1 MTVRRPGAPDH
12 VVPGVLQ
19 RTDPVG
25 AAIPLVVDSPHNS
38 ADWPAD
44 FDHVVTEAELMTSVD
59 RFVDELFGHAPAVG
73 ATLIAAQ
80 FPRAYVDPNRAEDD
94 LDLALIE
101 GDWPLPVNPGEKT
114 EYGMGLVRRYILKGR
129 PIYDR
134 KLSVA
139 EVMHRLETYHRPYH
153 AAVAAAIDAAHGRFG
168 TAFHI
173 DCHSM
178 KPVGNAMNVDAGAA
192 RPDMVLSNREGATCD
207 ADFIETAEGL
217 LRDLGY
223 RVSINHPYKCAELV
237 ARHSDPAAG
246 RHSLQIELN
255 RVLYMDSDSF
265 EKTAGF
271 EALKADLDA
280 FLEGLA
286 GFVRDRLAACS
297 APPT

>member
-1 MTVRRPGAPDH
+1 MSGHPSDPDH
-12 VVPGVLQ
+12 LIPGVLW
-19 RTDPVG
+19 RRDPVG
-25 AAIPLVVDSPHNS
+25 EPVPLVVDSPHNS
-38 ADWPAD
+38 TDWPAD
-44 FDHVVTEAELMTSVD
+44 FDHVVTEAELMSSVD
-59 RFVDELFGHAPAVG
+59 LFVDELFGHAPAVG

-94 LDLALIE
+94 LDLALID
-101 GDWPLPVNPGEKT
+101 GDWPWPVNPGQKT
-114 EYGMGLVRRYILKGR
+114 EYGMGVVRRDILKGR

-139 EVMHRLETYHRPYH
+139 EVMHRLETCHRPYH
-153 AAVAAAIDAAHGRFG
+153 AAVAAAIESAHARFG
-168 TAFHI
+168 RSFHL

-207 ADFIETAEGL
+207 AGFIETAAHL
-217 LRDLGY
+217 LRDRGY
-223 RVSINHPYKCAELV
+223 RVSINHPYKGAELV

-255 RVLYMDSDSF
+255 RALYLDAERF

-271 EALKADLDA
+271 DALKADLDGFLDGMAA
-280 FLEGLA
+280 FAREQVG
-286 GFVRDRLAACS
+286 R
-297 APPT
+297 

>member
-1 MTVRRPGAPDH
+1 MTSHQPDPDH
-12 VVPGVLQ
+12 LIPGVLW
-19 RTDPVG
+19 RRDPVG
-25 AAIPLVVDSPHNS
+25 EAIPLVVDSPHNS
-38 ADWPAD
+38 TDWPED

-80 FPRAYVDPNRAEDD
+80 FPRAYIDPNRAEDD

-114 EYGMGLVRRYILKGR
+114 DYGMGVVRRYILKGR

-139 EVMHRLETYHRPYH
+139 EVMRRLETYHRPYH

-168 TAFHI
+168 QVFHI

-178 KPVGNAMNVDAGAA
+178 KPVGNAMNVDAGSA
-192 RPDMVLSNREGATCD
+192 RPDMVLSDREGATCD
-207 ADFIETAEGL
+207 ADFIQTAAGL
-217 LRDLGY
+217 LRDRGY
-223 RVSINHPYKCAELV
+223 RVSINHPYKGAELV

-255 RVLYMDSDSF
+255 RALYMDTESF
-265 EKTAGF
+265 EKTDGF
-271 EALKADLDA
+271 AALKADLDG
-280 FLEGLA
+280 FLDGMA
-286 GFVRDRLAACS
+286 AFVRARVG
-297 APPT
+297 